1 MCAREIFSDEARHI
15 LRAKEIES
23 QEQELLMRVARE
35 LISVGSSTFEY
46 GQKIFRLNKSGL
58 SYNLGYKIES
68 ENLDGSENFQH
79 SWSALTGDENW
90 QIFCIKNK
98 VSRLLAS
105 QDN

>member
-1 MCAREIFSDEARHI
+1 MAEKDGLNDEVKEI
-15 LRAKEIES
+15 LRAKEIEG

-68 ENLDGSENFQH
+68 ENLDGSDNFQH
-79 SWSALTGDENW
+79 SWSALTGDEDW
-90 QIFCIKNK
+90 QIFCIKNR

-105 QDN
+105 QYN

>member
-1 MCAREIFSDEARHI
+1 MCASEIFSDEARHI
-15 LRAKEIES
+15 LRAKEIEG

-35 LISVGSSTFEY
+35 LISLGSSTFEY

-68 ENLDGSENFQH
+68 ESLDGSENIQH
-79 SWSALTGDENW
+79 SWTALTGDEDW
-90 QIFCIKNK
+90 QILCIKNR

-105 QDN
+105 EDN

>member
-1 MCAREIFSDEARHI
+1 MCASEIFRDESRHI
-15 LRAKEIES
+15 LRAKEIEG

-46 GQKIFRLNKSGL
+46 GQKIFRLDKSGL

-79 SWSALTGDENW
+79 SWSALTGDEDW
-90 QIFCIKNK
+90 QIFCIKNR